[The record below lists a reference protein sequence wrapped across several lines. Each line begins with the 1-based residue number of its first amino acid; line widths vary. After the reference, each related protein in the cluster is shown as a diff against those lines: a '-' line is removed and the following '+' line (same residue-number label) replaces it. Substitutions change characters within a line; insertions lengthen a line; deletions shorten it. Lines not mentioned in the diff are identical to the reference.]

1 MPTARAET
9 APPSSAS
16 AVDDGTFIKQ
26 PGVGRATKVVFQNN
40 DFYGN
45 FKDVPAAWMALR
57 FDPLLKQPGSGAEG
71 FDSLGGYQLQDG
83 SKAFGAGVPIPAS
96 GGRDFWGNQVP
107 EGKSPAIGAYEKP

>member
-1 MPTARAET
+1 MTVLLSNSPAWA
-9 APPSSAS
+9 AP
-16 AVDDGTFIKQ
+16 
-26 PGVGRATKVVFQNN
+26 RKVVFQNN

-83 SKAFGAGVPIPAS
+83 SKAFGAGVPIPAN
-96 GGRDFWGNQVP
+96 GGRDFWGNRCRQ
-107 EGKSPAIGAYEKP
+107 GTRPAIGACEKP